1 MHSRIGCVATLA
13 AMSATIPA
21 PAAARDHTPQEI
33 ARIMADCA
41 HVVEVAE
48 SSGAGFTHSSGDW
61 KKWLVDYSRAHDVS
75 ATRQID
81 LVQARYRKRARVLGG
96 DEAQKDM
103 LRRARWCDKRLAGL

>member
-48 SSGAGFTHSSGDW
+48 TSGAAFAHSSGDW
-61 KKWLVDYSRAHDVS
+61 KKWLVDYSRAQGVS

-81 LVQARYRKRARVLGG
+81 LVQARYRKHARVLGA
-96 DEAQKDM
+96 DAALKDM
-103 LRRARWCDKRLAGL
+103 LRKARVCDTRLKDL